1 MYKYLLFCPLG
12 KIVITNQTGN
22 SYMRK
27 IIVIFGFFIS
37 TQLFAAPEK
46 PNKNPFDSSIPGQ
59 RGRGAPLSSTSR
71 SSGGGA
77 PPSST
82 SRSSRGDAPLSTT
95 SPTGE
100 RVDSNDISTAINVG
114 VIGEIESDNVV
125 GLIGAELFE
134 LATICF

>member
-1 MYKYLLFCPLG
+1 MYKYLLFFPLG

-77 PPSST
+77 PLSST
-82 SRSSRGDAPLSTT
+82 S
-95 SPTGE
+95 PTAE
-100 RVDSNDISTAINVG
+100 RADSNDISTAINVG
-114 VIGEIESDNVV
+114 VISEIESDNVV

>member
-77 PPSST
+77 PLSST
-82 SRSSRGDAPLSTT
+82 S
-95 SPTGE
+95 PTAE
-100 RVDSNDISTAINVG
+100 RADSNDISTAINVG
-114 VIGEIESDNVV
+114 VISEIESDNVV